1 MHHFKRTK
9 RWKKQS
15 KKKESATQSLRLKT
29 TAAAAAKKKRK
40 MLKNKGKALGRQA
53 TNLFPLFG
61 TGRPGKGVR
70 GTMSDHPL
78 GNLLPR
84 QLTHATLGSSS
95 STQTGL
101 ARRRALR

>member
-1 MHHFKRTK
+1 MEKTEQ
-9 RWKKQS
+9 KKGI
-15 KKKESATQSLRLKT
+15 RNT
-29 TAAAAAKKKRK
+29 TSPNKNDCCCCCCKKKRK